1 MFSRDISTL
10 ENAVELATTTTFD
23 LTELL
28 PRDSS
33 IIIRMES
40 MANKMFKVSDRC

>member
-1 MFSRDISTL
+1 MYTRDISTL
-10 ENAVELATTTTFD
+10 GNAVELATTTIFD

-33 IIIRMES
+33 IITRLES
-40 MANKMFKVSDRC
+40 TANKMFKVSDRC